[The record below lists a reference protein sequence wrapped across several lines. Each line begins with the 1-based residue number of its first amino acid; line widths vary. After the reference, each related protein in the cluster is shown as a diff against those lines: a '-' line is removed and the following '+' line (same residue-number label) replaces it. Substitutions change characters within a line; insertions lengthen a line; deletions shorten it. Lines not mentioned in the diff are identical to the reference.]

1 MSDTEI
7 KALLVKMAEAQ
18 MKMQEDQQ
26 AAKVAADTAAAK
38 LAEQQAETATLLATQ
53 RREQEDKL
61 AAERE
66 RADAKLEQLIASIQ
80 APGPITLKPPDPDAD
95 AVRAEKVQKINFNL
109 RRSQRLKP
117 YKVSA
122 DTDIKLFLKKF
133 EEELKGITRFE
144 T

>member
-18 MKMQEDQQ
+18 LKMQED
-26 AAKVAADTAAAK
+26 AATAAAK
-38 LAEQQAETATLLATQ
+38 LAEQQAETATLLETQ
-53 RREQEDKL
+53 RREQEERL

-66 RADAKLEQLIASIQ
+66 RADAKLAELIGSIQ
-80 APGPITLKPPDPDAD
+80 RPGPVTVRHPDPEPN

-109 RRSQRLKP
+109 RKSNRLKP
-117 YKVSA
+117 YKVSP

-133 EEELKGITRFE
+133 EEELKNMKSLVGLGWGPF
-144 T
+144 